1 MTCIPRRLDMSE
13 ENKSA
18 QKQSH
23 FGALLLATI
32 LSVVGSC
39 AVGESVALQ
48 NLFTRRF
55 PSNGSFNVN
64 FNVTRPFNA
73 TRTFTGQVVAQRV
86 SADFACAS
94 WLELLGLACLII
106 VAIILTVLLLGS
118 KSYSSAKTQSR

>member
-1 MTCIPRRLDMSE
+1 MSE

-39 AVGESVALQ
+39 AVGGSVALQ
-48 NLFTRRF
+48 NFTRRF

-86 SADFACAS
+86 GADFAYAS
-94 WLELLGLACLII
+94 WLGLLGLACLII

-118 KSYSSAKTQSR
+118 KSHSSAKTQSR